1 MHGGN
6 LWAGWAAVGSQIA
19 AVELDWGLEEWGPG
33 ERERN
38 FECQNCGKFRTYL
51 GQAESGLE
59 YAKNQVS
66 RSQPIEDM
74 RSHVRGD
81 GHSAEKQA
89 RTRGCRMDSYIR
101 VQGGRDRAVRRGSL
115 VPVAELVSA
124 GVFGRIMSGTQPPCG
139 RGQILVWQKG

>member
-33 ERERN
+33 WAALEKGREILSV
-38 FECQNCGKFRTYL
+38 RTVENSEHSWDKLNL
-51 GQAESGLE
+51 GWSMPRIR
-59 YAKNQVS
+59 VS

-89 RTRGCRMDSYIR
+89 RTRGCRMDSYIS

-124 GVFGRIMSGTQPPCG
+124 
-139 RGQILVWQKG
+139 